1 MHLGASTMA
10 ATPAFPTGYRR
21 TAPMDGLEGSTWLL
35 LRPRVHSVRGGRPR
49 KRVLANKGSH
59 ELYSVT
65 ACPFC
70 TFIFPGIPISP
81 LPHLQTHL
89 PCLAIAHL
97 PPCPHGLS
105 SCSLQSLNNWLPAS
119 SADLGSWVPILT
131 RPSWLLSPVRS
142 TASSRSTSNRRP
154 VNKILQT
161 DLEGVLGLRTS
172 T

>member
-1 MHLGASTMA
+1 MHLGAPTMA

-119 SADLGSWVPILT
+119 SFDGLPTMLSSLDNKQLPAIVHLLIPRPLLKTLGCSCQLHLAAE
-131 RPSWLLSPVRS
+131 RG
-142 TASSRSTSNRRP
+142 SSIP
-154 VNKILQT
+154 CP
-161 DLEGVLGLRTS
+161 
-172 T
+172 